1 MRTTNQLFRDRIG
14 VAVGLVVLAI
24 VTVFGVDSGP
34 RWPLAAIAASLFLV
48 AAVLTVKNA
57 IDSRRL
63 G

>member
-24 VTVFGVDSGP
+24 VTVFGVDSDP
-34 RWPLAAIAASLFLV
+34 RWPRAVAASLFLV